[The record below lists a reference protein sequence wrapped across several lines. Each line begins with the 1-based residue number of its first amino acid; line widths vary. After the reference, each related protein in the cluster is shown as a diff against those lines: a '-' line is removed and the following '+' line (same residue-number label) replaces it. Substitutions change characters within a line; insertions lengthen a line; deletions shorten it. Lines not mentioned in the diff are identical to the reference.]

1 MTNPRDNRPPEKPE
15 PAGLEARR
23 AALDI
28 LERIRR
34 GETLDEALGAC
45 RSFSDLQ
52 GPDRAFARLLAS
64 ATLRRRG
71 ALDHL
76 LGAYIDRPLPKKAVR
91 VMDIL
96 RLAAVQLVYLETP
109 AHAAVSTAVALAS
122 DRRETEGYAKL
133 VNAVA
138 RKIAKQGPDATKNI
152 PPRANTPAW
161 LWRSWERAYGPQQ
174 TRLIAEAHMQEP
186 PLDIQVKGENEA
198 QSWADRLDAEVLLD
212 SVLRLRGVSDVTA
225 LEGFQDGAWWV
236 QDAAAS
242 LPAQLL
248 GDVAGKTVF
257 DLCAAPGG
265 KTLQLSGRGAKV
277 TAVDISAPRLER
289 LSQNLERTGLAATVV
304 NEDVLRWTPDE
315 KADAVL
321 LDAPCSATGTIR
333 RHPDIPWLKTETDIE
348 ALTRLQAKMLDHAL
362 TFLKPGGLL
371 IYCVCSL
378 QPEEGE
384 RQARA
389 ALERH
394 QNLTR
399 LPVEKAEIGGLAA
412 VNRDGDLRTLPSMLA
427 DKGGMDGF
435 FAARFRA
442 GS

>member
-186 PLDIQVKGENEA
+186 PLDIQVRGANEA

-212 SVLRLRGVSDVTA
+212 SVVRLRGVSDVTA